1 MSAPRIVA
9 VRAKPLNRTL
19 TSSFE
24 ISLGTQTALQN
35 VVVEVETTDGVSGVG
50 EAAPV
55 PHITGETQDTAL
67 AAVETAG
74 ELVNGMA
81 VTDFRGISNRLRD
94 NLGAQRAAR
103 AGVEIAVFDALT
115 RSLDVPLAA
124 FVGGRDKPVRTDD
137 TIGLVSPDEAT
148 GDAHDAVAA
157 GFEEL
162 KIKIGENV
170 ERDLAR
176 VAAVHDTAPAATLKV
191 DANQGYTPTDAIAF
205 ADEARERGL
214 DIDLFEQ
221 PVPADSV
228 GDLRRVRDAVRIPV
242 AADESVFSREDA
254 ARIATEEAADI
265 INVKL
270 AKTGVVETLDIV
282 SLAMS
287 HGLGLII
294 GCMLESSIGLR
305 AAAHIVAGTGA
316 FTYVDL
322 DGNTSLAEDVVK
334 SVYDP
339 TIPVAGPGIGVDV
352 DFDEL

>member
-1 MSAPRIVA
+1 MSTPCIEA
-9 VRAKPLNRTL
+9 VRAKPLDRRL

-35 VVVEVETTDGVSGVG
+35 VAVEVETTDGITGVG

-55 PHITGETQDTAL
+55 PHITGETQETAL
-67 AAVETAG
+67 AAVETAA
-74 ELVNGMA
+74 EVVDGMA
-81 VTDFRGISNRLRD
+81 VADVRGISNRLGD
-94 NLGAQRAAR
+94 ALSAQRAAR

-115 RSLDVPLAA
+115 RSLDVSLAA
-124 FVGGRDKPVRTDD
+124 FVGGRNAPVRTDD
-137 TIGLVSPDEAT
+137 TIGLVTPDAAAT
-148 GDAHDAVAA
+148 DARDAVAA
-157 GFEEL
+157 GFDEL
-162 KIKIGENV
+162 KIKIGEDV

-176 VAAVHDTAPAATLKV
+176 VEAVRDAAPAAGLKV
-191 DANQGYTPTDAIAF
+191 DANQGYTPADAIAF
-205 ADEARERGL
+205 ADRAREHGL

-221 PVPADSV
+221 PVPADAV

-254 ARIATEEAADI
+254 ARIATMDAADV

-282 SLAMS
+282 SLAVS
-287 HGLGLII
+287 HDLELMI

-316 FTYVDL
+316 FSSVDL
-322 DGNTSLAEDVVK
+322 DGNTSLEADVVE
-334 SVYDP
+334 SSYGP

-352 DFDEL
+352 DFDTL